1 MISGWSEPTGSKTEQ
16 AYNIS
21 MNNDRDIALV
31 VAAALRYALGRSSYI
46 VPTVQDFLRRHLD
59 NEFIKQD
66 KLLAFYVFYTLS
78 FLNSG

>member
-1 MISGWSEPTGSKTEQ
+1 
-16 AYNIS
+16 
-21 MNNDRDIALV
+21 MNDDRDIALV

-66 KLLAFYVFYTLS
+66 KQLYIRDIERHLAGGPVTDKYTTESWKQLLADLK
-78 FLNSG
+78 N